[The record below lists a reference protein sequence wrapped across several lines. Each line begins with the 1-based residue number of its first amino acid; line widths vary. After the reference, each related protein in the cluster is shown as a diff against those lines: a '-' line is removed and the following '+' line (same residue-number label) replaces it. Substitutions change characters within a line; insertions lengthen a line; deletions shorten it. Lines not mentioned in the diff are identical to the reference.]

1 MKNNASMGYLT
12 KEGIRNLY
20 VNRLMSVASVS
31 VLFSCMVMIGIA
43 FMIMVNINMF
53 IGNVEDQNV
62 IMVFIEDEATEEQ
75 VEELGSLLRGLS
87 NVRECK
93 FVAKDSGFA
102 QLKDEMGDSSV
113 LFDGLESNPLPDA
126 YEVSLKDTDKFEETV
141 NRISEL
147 PNVLHI
153 RENRQLAQQLS
164 GLRNTVSYVSAGM
177 IALLLIVSLF
187 IVSNTIR
194 ITMDSRRLEINIMK
208 SVGATRWFIR
218 WPFMVEGMALGLI
231 SGVLALLAVWLIYS
245 LAGNSVVKM
254 LSGIGMTGIV
264 PFGKYALILLA
275 AFALLGV
282 LAGAVGSAVSITK
295 YLKEKEFAIVD
306 EE

>member
-1 MKNNASMGYLT
+1 MKNNGSLGYLT
-12 KEGIRNLY
+12 REGMRNLY
-20 VNRLMSVASVS
+20 VNRLMSIASVS
-31 VLFSCMVMIGIA
+31 VLFSCMVMIGVA

-62 IMVFIEDEATEEQ
+62 IMVFVDDSATKAEE
-75 VEELGSLLRGLS
+75 
-87 NVRECK
+87 ECT
-93 FVAKDSGFA
+93 FVGKDSGFA

-113 LFDGLESNPLPDA
+113 LFDGLDENPLPDA
-126 YEVSLKDTDKFEETV
+126 YEVSLKDTDKFDDTV
-141 NRISEL
+141 KRISEL
-147 PNVLHI
+147 PHVLHI
-153 RENRQLAQQLS
+153 RENRQLAKQLA

-218 WPFMVEGMALGLI
+218 WPFMIEGMMLGLI
-231 SGVLALLAVWLIYS
+231 SGVLALLAVWGIYEIAGRS
-245 LAGNSVVKM
+245 LVKT
-254 LSGIGMTGIV
+254 LSGIGMSGIA

-275 AFALLGV
+275 AFIVLGV
-282 LAGAVGSAVSITK
+282 LSGALGSAVSITK